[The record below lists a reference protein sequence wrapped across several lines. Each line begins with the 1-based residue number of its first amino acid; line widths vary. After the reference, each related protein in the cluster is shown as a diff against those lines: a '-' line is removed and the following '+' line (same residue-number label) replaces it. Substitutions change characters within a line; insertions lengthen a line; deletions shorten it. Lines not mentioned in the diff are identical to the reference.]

1 MSAYDSAPAYRPEP
15 GAAAGKRN
23 GLGIAA
29 LVLGIAAVLLFW
41 TLFGGII
48 LGLVGL
54 ILGIIGF
61 RRGRRGE
68 ATNGTMA
75 MIGAI
80 LGVLG
85 LLGSLVV
92 IGLGVSLLNS
102 DEFHNLKDCMQHA
115 HSAADQQQCQQ
126 DYKESTQK

>member
-15 GAAAGKRN
+15 GAAAGRRN

-29 LVLGIAAVLLFW
+29 LVLGIAAVALFL
-41 TLFGGII
+41 TMVGGVVLGI
-48 LGLVGL
+48 LAL

-68 ATNGTMA
+68 ATNGTMS

-80 LGVLG
+80 LGALG
-85 LLGSLVV
+85 LLASVVV
-92 IGLGVSLLNS
+92 IGIVVFVSTS
-102 DEFHNLKDCMQHA
+102 DEFHNLRDCMQHA
-115 HSAADQQQCQQ
+115 QSSADQQQCAQN
-126 DYKESTQK
+126 YKDSSQ

>member
-41 TLFGGII
+41 TLIGGIVLGLLGLI
-48 LGLVGL
+48 LGLV
-54 ILGIIGF
+54 GF
-61 RRGRRGE
+61 RRGRRGQ
-68 ATNGTMA
+68 ATNGTMS
-75 MIGAI
+75 MIGAV
-80 LGVLG
+80 LGALG

-92 IGLGVSLLNS
+92 IGLGVSVLNS
-102 DEFHNLKDCMQHA
+102 NEFHNLRDCMQHA
-115 HSAADQQQCQQ
+115 QSSADQQQCVQN
-126 DYKESTQK
+126 YKDSGQ